1 MPAILRHLAGG
12 IGHLVL
18 LSVFVLFSVWY
29 ALDAYRAQQKV
40 ENLLLI
46 WPATI
51 IVLVLA
57 LGLAAV
63 QLRAMMKT
71 RAACADGGAETRV
84 EGTQGGGNEP
94 APEAT
99 SLKARYGTPL
109 SAIGLG
115 LYVLSLPFLGFDVAT
130 ALFVA
135 ASMRLQGER
144 NPIVIGL
151 FAVAVATL
159 PILGIEY
166 MLSVPVPTLVL
177 P

>member
-1 MPAILRHLAGG
+1 MPAIMRHVSGG
-12 IGHLVL
+12 LGHLL
-18 LSVFVLFSVWY
+18 LLCVFVLFSVWY

-51 IVLVLA
+51 TVLVLA

-63 QLRAMMKT
+63 QVRTMMKA
-71 RAACADGGAETRV
+71 RAAHAAQAGEDGRA
-84 EGTQGGGNEP
+84 GGEP
-94 APEAT
+94 APEAR
-99 SLKARYGTPL
+99 SIQARYGTPL

-144 NPIVIGL
+144 NPIVICL
-151 FAVAVATL
+151 FAVMVATL